1 MDRHHPVGHSQSR
14 ERLIDS
20 RHDQLDVRAAR
31 LRFRRPG
38 PRDGAPVRLTDRE
51 REIVRLVAE
60 GLTNGEIGGWLFL
73 SPRTVQS
80 HVATAMEKLASPSRT
95 GLAVAAIRRG
105 LIPLHPAADRDRPP
119 TNG

>member
-1 MDRHHPVGHSQSR
+1 MTSSTFAPPASGSVDRAR
-14 ERLIDS
+14 ET
-20 RHDQLDVRAAR
+20 A
-31 LRFRRPG
+31 P
-38 PRDGAPVRLTDRE
+38 PVRLTDRE